1 MGDKFIV
8 VGSNSFTG
16 SHFVRRLL
24 RKGHDVLAIS
34 RSDQLDKVY
43 LAYSDISDKK
53 KFKFEKINI
62 NTDTKRLRMS
72 ISSFQPNYIVNF
84 AAQSMVGQSWESP
97 LDWFNTNVL
106 GTIGLIDIAKDLS
119 SLSLFVQISTPEV
132 YGSVMYPVK
141 EDQIFSPSTPY
152 AVSRASSD
160 MYLHALGK
168 ATNFPFL
175 ITRSSNVYGP
185 GQRLYRLIPK
195 LITKI
200 RKGEKFQLEGD
211 GSSLRSFLYI
221 DDVISG
227 IIKAINLGSPGH
239 TFHFSTN
246 EQVSIVSIVK
256 KICHYMGV
264 DFEKNVEYVP
274 DRVGKDMVYDLDSY
288 KSNTLLD
295 WKPQI
300 SLTQGIKKTVSWI
313 ENNYETLSN
322 HSDTYIHKR

>member
-34 RSDQLDKVY
+34 RSDQLDQVY

-62 NTDTKRLRMS
+62 NTDTKYLRMS

-141 EDQIFSPSTPY
+141 EDQIFNPSTPY

-185 GQRLYRLIPK
+185 GQNRSNLKQGMISIYLSQFLNNKYVVVKGSKNRYRDFI
-195 LITKI
+195 
-200 RKGEKFQLEGD
+200 F
-211 GSSLRSFLYI
+211 I
-221 DDVISG
+221 DDVV
-227 IIKAINLGSPGH
+227 KATINL
-239 TFHFSTN
+239 
-246 EQVSIVSIVK
+246 
-256 KICHYMGV
+256 
-264 DFEKNVEYVP
+264 
-274 DRVGKDMVYDLDSY
+274 LDSNKLKY
-288 KSNTLLD
+288 
-295 WKPQI
+295 QI
-300 SLTQGIKKTVSWI
+300 FNLCTGK
-313 ENNYETLSN
+313 NF
-322 HSDTYIHKR
+322 

>member
-16 SHFVRRLL
+16 SHLVKRLL
-24 RKGHDVLAIS
+24 RNGHDVLAIS
-34 RSDQLDKVY
+34 RSEQPDQVY
-43 LAYSDISDKK
+43 LPYLDGHANKN
-53 KFKFEKINI
+53 FKFEKINI
-62 NTDTKRLRMS
+62 NTDLKRLSMLVN
-72 ISSFQPNYIVNF
+72 SFKPNYIVNF

-106 GTIGLIDIAKDLS
+106 GTIGLIDLVRDLN

-132 YGSVMYPVK
+132 YGSVLYPVK

-160 MYLHALGK
+160 MYLYALGK

-221 DDVISG
+221 DDVTSG
-227 IIKAINLGSPGH
+227 IIKAIKLGSFGQ

-246 EQVSIVSIVK
+246 EQVSIVSVVK

-274 DRVGKDMVYDLDSY
+274 DRVGKDMVYNLDSS
-288 KSNTLLD
+288 KANTLLN
-295 WKPQI
+295 WKSKI
-300 SLTQGIKKTVSWI
+300 SLTQGIEKAVSWVQ
-313 ENNYETLSN
+313 NNYDTLSN

>member
-1 MGDKFIV
+1 
-8 VGSNSFTG
+8 
-16 SHFVRRLL
+16 
-24 RKGHDVLAIS
+24 
-34 RSDQLDKVY
+34 
-43 LAYSDISDKK
+43 
-53 KFKFEKINI
+53 
-62 NTDTKRLRMS
+62 
-72 ISSFQPNYIVNF
+72 
-84 AAQSMVGQSWESP
+84 
-97 LDWFNTNVL
+97 
-106 GTIGLIDIAKDLS
+106 
-119 SLSLFVQISTPEV
+119 
-132 YGSVMYPVK
+132 
-141 EDQIFSPSTPY
+141 
-152 AVSRASSD
+152 

-246 EQVSIVSIVK
+246 EQVSIVSMVK

-274 DRVGKDMVYDLDSY
+274 DRVGKDMVYDLNSS
-288 KSNTLLD
+288 KANKLLN
-295 WKPQI
+295 WHPKI
-300 SLTQGIKKTVSWI
+300 SLMQGIKETASWI
-313 ENNYETLSN
+313 ENNYDILST

>member
-16 SHFVRRLL
+16 SHLVKRLL
-24 RKGHDVLAIS
+24 RNGHDVLAIS
-34 RSDQLDKVY
+34 RSEQPDQVY
-43 LAYSDISDKK
+43 LPYLDGHSNKN
-53 KFKFEKINI
+53 FKFEKIDI
-62 NTDTKRLRMS
+62 NTDLKRLSMLVN
-72 ISSFQPNYIVNF
+72 SFKPNYVVNF

-106 GTIGLIDIAKDLS
+106 GTIGLIDLVRDLN

-132 YGSVMYPVK
+132 YGSVLYPVK
-141 EDQIFSPSTPY
+141 EDQIFCPSTPY

-160 MYLHALGK
+160 MYLYALGK

-221 DDVISG
+221 DDVTSG
-227 IIKAINLGSPGH
+227 IIKAIKLGSFGQ

-246 EQVSIVSIVK
+246 EQVSIVSVVK

-264 DFEKNVEYVP
+264 DFDNNVEYVP
-274 DRVGKDMVYDLDSY
+274 DRVGKDMVYNLDSS
-288 KSNTLLD
+288 KANTLLN
-295 WKPQI
+295 WKSKI
-300 SLTQGIKKTVSWI
+300 SLTQGIEKAVSWVQ
-313 ENNYETLSN
+313 NNYDTLSN

>member
-16 SHFVRRLL
+16 SHLVKRLL
-24 RKGHDVLAIS
+24 RNGHDVLAIS
-34 RSDQLDKVY
+34 RSEQPDQVY
-43 LAYSDISDKK
+43 LPYLDGHANKN
-53 KFKFEKINI
+53 FKFEKINI
-62 NTDTKRLRMS
+62 NTDLKRLSMLVN
-72 ISSFQPNYIVNF
+72 SFKPNYVVNF

-106 GTIGLIDIAKDLS
+106 GTIGLIDLVRDLN

-132 YGSVMYPVK
+132 YGSVLYPVK

-160 MYLHALGK
+160 MYLLALGK
-168 ATNFPFL
+168 VKNFPFL

-221 DDVISG
+221 DDVTSG
-227 IIKAINLGSPGH
+227 IIKAINLGSIGQ
-239 TFHFSTN
+239 TFHFSTS
-246 EQVSIVSIVK
+246 EQVSIISIVK
-256 KICHYMGV
+256 KICYYMGV
-264 DFEKNVEYVP
+264 DFDNNVEYVP
-274 DRVGKDMVYDLDSY
+274 DRVGKDMVYNLDSS
-288 KSNTLLD
+288 KANTLLN
-295 WKPQI
+295 WKSKI
-300 SLTQGIKKTVSWI
+300 SLTQGIEKAVSWV
-313 ENNYETLSN
+313 ENNYDTLSN

>member
-16 SHFVRRLL
+16 SHLVKRLL
-24 RKGHDVLAIS
+24 RNGHDVLAIS
-34 RSDQLDKVY
+34 RSEQPDQVY
-43 LAYSDISDKK
+43 LPYLDGHANKN
-53 KFKFEKINI
+53 FKFEKINI
-62 NTDTKRLRMS
+62 NTDLKRLSMLVN
-72 ISSFQPNYIVNF
+72 SFKPNYIVNF

-106 GTIGLIDIAKDLS
+106 GTIGLIDLVRDLN

-132 YGSVMYPVK
+132 YGSVLYPVK
-141 EDQIFSPSTPY
+141 EDQIFCPSTPY

-160 MYLHALGK
+160 MYLYALGK

-221 DDVISG
+221 DDVTSG
-227 IIKAINLGSPGH
+227 IIKAINLGSSGQ

-246 EQVSIVSIVK
+246 EQVSIISVVK
-256 KICHYMGV
+256 KICYYMGV
-264 DFEKNVEYVP
+264 DFDNNVEYVP
-274 DRVGKDMVYDLDSY
+274 DRVGKDMVYNLDSS
-288 KSNTLLD
+288 KANTLLN
-295 WKPQI
+295 WKPKI
-300 SLTQGIKKTVSWI
+300 SLTRGIEKAVSWVQ
-313 ENNYETLSN
+313 NNYDTLSN